1 MCPTLEDLMKGFVT
15 MIQSWRLLTRLGHEQ
30 GSGGFLAA
38 PPLMSNCSNPPF
50 ATQRRS
56 CRLESCLQGMGDKK
70 ASVPRS
76 PTGPCSHQNSAK
88 CYLAVWM
95 GGSVRRMGTCI
106 CMAESLCCPPESIT
120 TLFLVSFSL
129 KKKLMWLCQILIA
142 TCRI

>member
-1 MCPTLEDLMKGFVT
+1 MQGLGSHLPILMSLSEPFN
-15 MIQSWRLLTRLGHEQ
+15 LA
-30 GSGGFLAA
+30 SGGFLAA
-38 PPLMSNCSNPPF
+38 SPLFQSVQLLCQVRR
-50 ATQRRS
+50 TQRRS

-106 CMAESLCCPPESIT
+106 CMAESLCWSTRIYHNT
-120 TLFLVSFSL
+120 VFGFFFF
-129 KKKLMWLCQILIA
+129 KKKINVAVPDLNCNMQDLVP
-142 TCRI
+142 

>member
-1 MCPTLEDLMKGFVT
+1 MQGLGSHLPILMSLSEPFN
-15 MIQSWRLLTRLGHEQ
+15 LA
-30 GSGGFLAA
+30 SGGFLAA
-38 PPLMSNCSNPPF
+38 SPLFQSVQLLCQVRR
-50 ATQRRS
+50 TQRRS

>member
-1 MCPTLEDLMKGFVT
+1 MQGLGSHLPILMSLSEPFN
-15 MIQSWRLLTRLGHEQ
+15 LA
-30 GSGGFLAA
+30 SGGFLAA
-38 PPLMSNCSNPPF
+38 SPLFQSVQLLCQVRR
-50 ATQRRS
+50 TQRRS

-129 KKKLMWLCQILIA
+129 KKKLMWLC
-142 TCRI
+142 